1 MPYILYM
8 VRKWGTGSGIFFAS
22 LGKNSDSLHISFLLF
37 LCLWTW
43 IWMAFSCDLNGSYQ
57 ISTAKKVVDL
67 LPLRN
72 ISPVAPCLVVLVVNA
87 GQWKRHMNSFSQI
100 MLFSHSFL
108 VNHRSC
114 LLCSAHL
121 ENSYWSKTFLPSCNE
136 CPVSEGP
143 RERNLDIP
151 VFGISAILMN
161 PQLTFL
167 SCRANELRRPT
178 KSESVPRINVRMVF
192 MIWFERHIISTLA

>member
-8 VRKWGTGSGIFFAS
+8 VHKWGTGCGIFFAS
-22 LGKNSDSLHISFLLF
+22 LGKYSDSLHITFLLF

-43 IWMAFSCDLNGSYQ
+43 IWMVLSCDLNESYQ
-57 ISTAKKVVDL
+57 TSTAKKVADL

-72 ISPVAPCLVVLVVNA
+72 ISPAAPCLVVLVVNA
-87 GQWKRHMNSFSQI
+87 WQWKRHMNSQI

-108 VNHRSC
+108 IHHHSC

-121 ENSYWSKTFLPSCNE
+121 ESSYWSKTFLPSCNE
-136 CPVSEGP
+136 CPVWGGP

-151 VFGISAILMN
+151 VFGISAVLMN

-167 SCRANELRRPT
+167 SCRTDELRRPT
-178 KSESVPRINVRMVF
+178 KSEPVPRINVRVVF
-192 MIWFERHIISTLA
+192 MIRFERHIISTLA